1 MKFKK
6 LPILM
11 GVGLMTYLS
20 TLGQTNLVQT
30 QAALTKPT
38 SYDYSFE
45 YQSSTSRF
53 EFTTESGQSRSSFTR
68 TVDGAYFNY
77 TQNNRSL
84 WVHPDYDGIDNNQ
97 YLSVNTSF
105 SRSNTT
111 WNDYVAFS
119 GAPTRY
125 EPTSTNVG
133 SNNTVGSVRKTYL
146 KFDNQTNKDYLL
158 FFDFSSSANQGHY
171 YEVSYNST
179 DISNAYIDGFLLA
192 TNSTNFTKLYIPAF
206 TIFEVY
212 GRENSVSNYLDA
224 WYLQDLGVSAAY
236 DQGIEDGYDDAYQDG
251 LGNNPNILLSGFQAM
266 VGILINMAL
275 MVLNLTVFDV
285 SLLSIFSIMALF
297 VGVIWILKLVRG

>member
-1 MKFKK
+1 MIFKK
-6 LPILM
+6 LSILM

-38 SYDYSFE
+38 SYDYSYE

-53 EFTTESGQSRSSFTR
+53 EYTTESGQSRSSFTR
-68 TVDGAYFNY
+68 TADGIYFNY
-77 TQNNRSL
+77 TQTNRSL
-84 WVHPDYDGIDNNQ
+84 WVHPNYDGIDNNQ
-97 YLSVNTSF
+97 YLSVDTTFN
-105 SRSNTT
+105 RSNTT

-125 EPTSTNVG
+125 EPTSTFIG
-133 SNNTVGSVRKTYL
+133 SNNAVGSKIGKVDLT
-146 KFDNQTNKDYLL
+146 FN
-158 FFDFSSSANQGHY
+158 
-171 YEVSYNST
+171 
-179 DISNAYIDGFLLA
+179 
-192 TNSTNFTKLYIPAF
+192 NFTKNNYQIYIDTSSMTELFYRYYVNGVLWDVDSYYYKNTTLTNILLPSS
-206 TIFEVY
+206 TTLRFELPETSGARY
-212 GRENSVSNYLDA
+212 FDA
-224 WYLQDLGVSAAY
+224 WYIKDLGDNGAY
-236 DQGIEDGYDDAYQDG
+236 QQGIDDGYDDAYQDG
-251 LGNNPNILLSGFQAM
+251 LNNNPNILLSGFQAM